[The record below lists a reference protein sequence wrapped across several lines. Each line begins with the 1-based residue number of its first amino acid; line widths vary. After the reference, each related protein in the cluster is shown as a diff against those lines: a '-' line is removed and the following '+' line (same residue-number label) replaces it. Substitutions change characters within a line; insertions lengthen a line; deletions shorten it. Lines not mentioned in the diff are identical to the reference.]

1 MKLLLIFGGAVAAV
15 GLFLLATASADTT
28 FFAQQYPLLLALN
41 AALAA
46 LLAGVVAFQLLA
58 LARRYRARVF
68 GARLTLRLLMRFA
81 LLAVVP
87 GLIVYAVSVQFITR
101 SIESWFD
108 VKVDAA
114 LEGGITLGQQ
124 AIDQTVLDM
133 QAKARAMA
141 LELGGRSAPQIVS
154 QLERLREQAGVQE
167 ATVLTASGR
176 LIASASEDV
185 TKLLPDLPGAQL
197 LRQARVNRGYAAV
210 DSAAGRPLS
219 LRVVVPMGP
228 MALSDEARFLQLR
241 QSVAPAFSR
250 SLEAVEAAHRDYR
263 ELAISRDGL
272 KRIYVVTLTFAVLMA
287 LFVAV
292 AVAVTQSNLLAEP
305 LANLAQATQ
314 AVARGD
320 FSRQS
325 PVTSRDELGVLTES
339 FNSMTRQLAEARR
352 VVEANRLALE
362 AAKGHLE
369 NILANLS
376 AGVLV
381 FDHELQLTI
390 SNRGAAAILG
400 AEAESFASRMRE
412 LFREHREKSWELELT
427 LKGTGKTLHARG
439 ARLPQA
445 TGGGYVAVFDDV
457 TQLIQAQRAT
467 AWAEVARRLAH
478 EIKNPL
484 TPIQLS
490 AERLEMKLAERLPR
504 EDAETLR
511 HATETI
517 VNQVAALKA
526 MVDDFRDY
534 ARMHEIKNPLTPIQL
549 SAERLEM
556 KLAERLPR
564 EDAETLRHATE
575 TIVNQVA
582 ALKAMVDDFR
592 DYARMPAPE
601 PGRLDLNELVNQ
613 VLALYENSTVPIAK
627 RLTDG
632 LPPVWAD
639 SAQIR
644 QVIHNLVQNAQDAL
658 ENVRQSGASPAIEVR
673 TELAGD
679 RVKLAVSDNGAGFP
693 EELMARIFEPY
704 VTTKPRGTGLG
715 LAIVKK
721 IVDEHHGSVAI
732 ENRPSRG
739 ASVSVLLP
747 LAKAA

>member
-1 MKLLLIFGGAVAAV
+1 
-15 GLFLLATASADTT
+15 
-28 FFAQQYPLLLALN
+28 
-41 AALAA
+41 
-46 LLAGVVAFQLLA
+46 
-58 LARRYRARVF
+58 
-68 GARLTLRLLMRFA
+68 
-81 LLAVVP
+81 
-87 GLIVYAVSVQFITR
+87 
-101 SIESWFD
+101 
-108 VKVDAA
+108 
-114 LEGGITLGQQ
+114 
-124 AIDQTVLDM
+124 
-133 QAKARAMA
+133 KARAMA
-141 LELGGRSAPQIVS
+141 LELAGRSAPQIVS

-197 LRQARVNRGYAAV
+197 LRQARANRGYAAV

-228 MALSDEARFLQLR
+228 MSLSDEARLLQLR

-272 KRIYVVTLTFAVLMA
+272 KRIYVVTLSFAVLMA

-339 FNSMTRQLAEARR
+339 FNSMMRQLAEARR
-352 VVEANRLALE
+352 V
-362 AAKGHLE
+362 
-369 NILANLS
+369 
-376 AGVLV
+376 
-381 FDHELQLTI
+381 
-390 SNRGAAAILG
+390 
-400 AEAESFASRMRE
+400 
-412 LFREHREKSWELELT
+412 
-427 LKGTGKTLHARG
+427 
-439 ARLPQA
+439 
-445 TGGGYVAVFDDV
+445 
-457 TQLIQAQRAT
+457 
-467 AWAEVARRLAH
+467 AH

-484 TPIQLS
+484 TPI
-490 AERLEMKLAERLPR
+490 
-504 EDAETLR
+504 
-511 HATETI
+511 H
-517 VNQVAALKA
+517 
-526 MVDDFRDY
+526 
-534 ARMHEIKNPLTPIQL
+534 L

-644 QVIHNLVQNAQDAL
+644 QVIHNLVQ
-658 ENVRQSGASPAIEVR
+658 
-673 TELAGD
+673 
-679 RVKLAVSDNGAGFP
+679 
-693 EELMARIFEPY
+693 
-704 VTTKPRGTGLG
+704 
-715 LAIVKK
+715 
-721 IVDEHHGSVAI
+721 
-732 ENRPSRG
+732 
-739 ASVSVLLP
+739 
-747 LAKAA
+747 

>member
-1 MKLLLIFGGAVAAV
+1 MKWLVIIGGAVAAV

-28 FFAQQYPLLLALN
+28 IFARHYPLLLGLN

-46 LLAGVVAFQLLA
+46 LLAALVGIQLVI
-58 LARRYRARVF
+58 LARRHRARVF
-68 GARLTLRLLMRFA
+68 GARLTLRLLARFA
-81 LLAVVP
+81 ALAVVP
-87 GLIVYAVSVQFITR
+87 GLIVYAVSVQFLTR

-114 LEGGITLGQQ
+114 LEGGIKLGQQ
-124 AIDQTVLDM
+124 AIEQMTLDL
-133 QAKARAMA
+133 QGKANAMA
-141 LELGGRSAPQIVS
+141 LELAERSPAQLPT
-154 QLERLREQAGVQE
+154 QLERLRGQLGVEE
-167 ATVLTASGR
+167 AVVVTGSGR
-176 LIASASEDV
+176 LVASAAYDV
-185 TKLLPDLPGAQL
+185 TRLVPELPAGHA
-197 LRQARVNRGYAAV
+197 LRQARAKRSYTVVDAAV
-210 DSAAGRPLS
+210 GRPLA
-219 LRVVVPMGP
+219 LRVVVPVDLPGEM
-228 MALSDEARFLQLR
+228 RFLQLR
-241 QSVAPAFSR
+241 QSVPPAFAQSA
-250 SLEAVEAAHRDYR
+250 EAVEAAYRDYR

-272 KRIYVVTLTFAVLMA
+272 KRIYIVTLTFALLMA

-292 AVAVTQSNLLAEP
+292 AVAATQSGLLAEP

-320 FSRQS
+320 FSRRA

-339 FNSMTRQLAEARR
+339 FNSMTRQLEEARR
-352 VVEANRLALE
+352 GVESNQLALE
-362 AAKGHLE
+362 AAKARLE
-369 NILANLS
+369 SILANLS

-381 FDHELQLTI
+381 FDHALALSI
-390 SNRGAAAILG
+390 SNHGAAAILG
-400 AEAESFASRMRE
+400 TELDAFAAQMRAQFAEQGD
-412 LFREHREKSWELELT
+412 KDWQLELQ

-439 ARLPQA
+439 ARLPQI
-445 TGGGYVAVFDDV
+445 TGGGSVVVFDDV
-457 TQLIQAQRAT
+457 TRLIQAQRAT

-490 AERLEMKLAERLPR
+490 AERLEMKLAGRLSP
-504 EDAETLR
+504 EDTEALR
-511 HATETI
+511 HSTRTI

-534 ARMHEIKNPLTPIQL
+534 ARL
-549 SAERLEM
+549 
-556 KLAERLPR
+556 
-564 EDAETLRHATE
+564 
-575 TIVNQVA
+575 
-582 ALKAMVDDFR
+582 
-592 DYARMPAPE
+592 PAPE
-601 PGRLDLNELVNQ
+601 PAQLDLNELVRQ

-627 RLTDG
+627 HLAER

-639 SAQIR
+639 GAQIR

-658 ENVRQSGASPAIEVR
+658 ENQAARGASPAIEVR

-679 RVKLAVSDNGAGFP
+679 RIRLAVSDNGGGFP

-721 IVDEHHGSVAI
+721 IVDEHHGAVTI
-732 ENRPSRG
+732 ENRPSSG

>member
-1 MKLLLIFGGAVAAV
+1 MKWLVIIGGAVAAV
-15 GLFLLATASADTT
+15 GLFLLATASGDTAI
-28 FFAQQYPLLLALN
+28 FARHYPLLLGLN

-46 LLAGVVAFQLLA
+46 LLAALVVIQLVMLT
-58 LARRYRARVF
+58 RRLRARVF
-68 GARLTLRLLMRFA
+68 GARLTLRLLVRFA
-81 LLAVVP
+81 ALAVLP
-87 GLIVYAVSVQFITR
+87 GLIVYAVSVVFLTR

-114 LEGGITLGQQ
+114 LEGGINLGQQ
-124 AIDQTVLDM
+124 VIEQMTIDL
-133 QAKARAMA
+133 QAKANAMA
-141 LELGGRSAPQIVS
+141 LELADRPLPQLAT
-154 QLERLREQAGVQE
+154 QLERLRAQLGIEEAVVVAG
-167 ATVLTASGR
+167 SGR
-176 LIASASEDV
+176 LLASAAQDV
-185 TKLLPDLPGAQL
+185 TRLVPELPASQA
-197 LRQARVNRGYAAV
+197 LRQARAKRVYSAV
-210 DSAAGRPLS
+210 DPAGGTPLA
-219 LRVVVPMGP
+219 LRVLVPIDMPGVAAEP
-228 MALSDEARFLQLR
+228 RFLQLR
-241 QSVAPAFSR
+241 QSVPASLAR
-250 SLEAVEAAHRDYR
+250 SAEAVEAAYRDYR

-272 KRIYVVTLTFAVLMA
+272 QRIYVVTLSFALLMA

-292 AVAVTQSNLLAEP
+292 AVAATQSGLLAEP

-320 FSRQS
+320 FSRRA

-339 FNSMTRQLAEARR
+339 FNLMTGQLEEARR
-352 VVEANRLALE
+352 GVESNRLAQE
-362 AAKGHLE
+362 AAKARLE

-381 FDHELQLTI
+381 FDHEQKLSI
-390 SNRGAAAILG
+390 SNHGAQAILG
-400 AEAESFASRMRE
+400 AELDDFAERMRAQFAAQLAE
-412 LFREHREKSWELELT
+412 YGERNWQLELQ
-427 LKGTGKTLHARG
+427 LKGTGKTVHARG

-445 TGGGYVAVFDDV
+445 TGGGAVVVFDDI
-457 TQLIQAQRAT
+457 TQLVQAQRAT

-490 AERLEMKLAERLPR
+490 AERLERKLGERLPR

-511 HATETI
+511 RSTETI

-534 ARMHEIKNPLTPIQL
+534 ARL
-549 SAERLEM
+549 
-556 KLAERLPR
+556 
-564 EDAETLRHATE
+564 
-575 TIVNQVA
+575 
-582 ALKAMVDDFR
+582 
-592 DYARMPAPE
+592 PAPE
-601 PGRLDLNELVNQ
+601 PAPLDLNRLVRQ
-613 VLALYENSTVPIAK
+613 VLALYENSSVPIAK
-627 RLTDG
+627 NLSEP

-639 SAQIR
+639 GTQIR

-658 ENVRQSGASPAIEVR
+658 EHLAARGASPAIEVR

-679 RVKLAVSDNGAGFP
+679 RVRLAVSDNGGGFP

-715 LAIVKK
+715 LAMVKK
-721 IVDEHHGSVAI
+721 IVDEHHGAVTI

>member
-1 MKLLLIFGGAVAAV
+1 MKWLLIIGGAVAAV
-15 GLFLLATASADTT
+15 GLFLLATASGDTAM
-28 FFAQQYPLLLALN
+28 FARHYPLLLGLN

-46 LLAGVVAFQLLA
+46 LLAALVIAQLVM
-58 LARRYRARVF
+58 LARRHRARVF
-68 GARLTLRLLMRFA
+68 GARLTLRLLVRFA
-81 LLAVVP
+81 ALAVLP
-87 GLIVYAVSVQFITR
+87 GLIVYAVSVVFLTR

-114 LEGGITLGQQ
+114 LEGGINLGQQ
-124 AIDQTVLDM
+124 VIEQMTTEL
-133 QAKARAMA
+133 QAKANAMA
-141 LELGGRSAPQIVS
+141 LELADRPQPQLAA
-154 QLERLREQAGVQE
+154 QLERLRAQLGIEE
-167 ATVLTASGR
+167 AVVVSGSGR
-176 LIASASEDV
+176 LLASAGRDV
-185 TKLLPDLPGAQL
+185 TRLVPELPASHA
-197 LRQARVNRGYAAV
+197 LRQARGKRVYTAV
-210 DSAAGRPLS
+210 DATGGTLLA
-219 LRVVVPMGP
+219 LRVVVPVDMPGTE
-228 MALSDEARFLQLR
+228 SRFLQLR
-241 QSVAPAFSR
+241 QGVPSSLAR
-250 SLEAVEAAHRDYR
+250 SAEAVEAGYRDYR

-272 KRIYVVTLTFAVLMA
+272 QRVYIVTLSFALLMA

-292 AVAVTQSNLLAEP
+292 AVAATQSGLLAEP

-320 FSRQS
+320 FSRRA
-325 PVTSRDELGVLTES
+325 PVTSRDELGILTES
-339 FNSMTRQLAEARR
+339 FNSMTGQLEEARR
-352 VVEANRLALE
+352 GVESNRLALE
-362 AAKGHLE
+362 AAKARLE

-381 FDHELQLTI
+381 FDHEHNVSI
-390 SNRGAAAILG
+390 SNHGAAAILG
-400 AEAESFASRMRE
+400 GEVEDFAARMRAQ
-412 LFREHREKSWELELT
+412 FAEHGERNWQLELP
-427 LKGTGKTLHARG
+427 LKGTGKTVHARG

-445 TGGGYVAVFDDV
+445 TGGGAVVVFDDI
-457 TQLIQAQRAT
+457 TQLVQAQRAT

-490 AERLEMKLAERLPR
+490 AERLAMKLGERLPP
-504 EDAETLR
+504 EDAEMLR
-511 HATETI
+511 RSTETI

-534 ARMHEIKNPLTPIQL
+534 ARL
-549 SAERLEM
+549 
-556 KLAERLPR
+556 
-564 EDAETLRHATE
+564 
-575 TIVNQVA
+575 
-582 ALKAMVDDFR
+582 
-592 DYARMPAPE
+592 PAPE
-601 PGRLDLNELVNQ
+601 PAPLDLNRLVRQ
-613 VLALYENSTVPIAK
+613 VLALYENSSVPIAK
-627 RLTDG
+627 NLAEP

-639 SAQIR
+639 GAQIR

-658 ENVRQSGASPAIEVR
+658 ENLTARGASPAIEVR

-679 RVKLAVSDNGAGFP
+679 RVRLAVSDNGGGFP

-721 IVDEHHGSVAI
+721 IVDEHHGAVTI

>member
-1 MKLLLIFGGAVAAV
+1 MKLVLIFGGVVAAV

-133 QAKARAMA
+133 QSKARAMA
-141 LELGGRSAPQIVS
+141 LELAGRSAPQIVS

-176 LIASASEDV
+176 LSASEDV

-272 KRIYVVTLTFAVLMA
+272 KRIYVVTLSFAVLMA

-352 VVEANRLALE
+352 VVEANRIALE

-400 AEAESFASRMRE
+400 AEAESFASRMQE

-534 ARMHEIKNPLTPIQL
+534 ARM
-549 SAERLEM
+549 
-556 KLAERLPR
+556 
-564 EDAETLRHATE
+564 
-575 TIVNQVA
+575 
-582 ALKAMVDDFR
+582 
-592 DYARMPAPE
+592 PAPE

-613 VLALYENSTVPIAK
+613 VLVLYENSTVPIAK

-658 ENVRQSGASPAIEVR
+658 ENVRQSAASPAIEVR